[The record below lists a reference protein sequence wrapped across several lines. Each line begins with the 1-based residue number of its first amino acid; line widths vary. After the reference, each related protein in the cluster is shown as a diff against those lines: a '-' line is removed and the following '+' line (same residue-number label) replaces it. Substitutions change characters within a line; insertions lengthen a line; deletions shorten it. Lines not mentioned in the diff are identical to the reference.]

1 MILPTRI
8 RCKETLHGNTERAAV
23 PHGPQDPLNDAPV
36 EWAFLRQAENFV
48 GALQGRQSLLAPG
61 EDCLRDVELMEDV
74 FRKVRTS

>member
-36 EWAFLRQAENFV
+36 EWAFLRQAENV
-48 GALQGRQSLLAPG
+48 EQG
-61 EDCLRDVELMEDV
+61 
-74 FRKVRTS
+74 